1 MLAQKDESI
10 DAAVDT
16 AFRLMSDE
24 AIRERV
30 FAREDY
36 YRNQRSLERWAESQR
51 LKAEESR
58 REAEENR
65 KKAEENRKEA
75 EESRKEAEESR
86 KEAEESRKEA
96 EEKRK
101 EAEEKRKEAEENRK
115 RAEDAEAEL
124 LRLREL
130 LRKSGL
136 DTELDKK

>member
-51 LKAEESR
+51 LKAEE
-58 REAEENR
+58 
-65 KKAEENRKEA
+65 
-75 EESRKEAEESR
+75 
-86 KEAEESRKEA
+86 
-96 EEKRK
+96 
-101 EAEEKRKEAEENRK
+101 NRK

>member
-65 KKAEENRKEA
+65 KKAEENRKK
-75 EESRKEAEESR
+75 RKR
-86 KEAEESRKEA
+86 AEESRKEA

>member
-16 AFRLMSDE
+16 AFRLMSDD

-51 LKAEESR
+51 LKAEE
-58 REAEENR
+58 NQ
-65 KKAEENRKEA
+65 KKAEENL
-75 EESRKEAEESR
+75 
-86 KEAEESRKEA
+86 
-96 EEKRK
+96 
-101 EAEEKRKEAEENRK
+101 K
-115 RAEDAEAEL
+115 RAEDAEAEN

-130 LRKSGL
+130 LRKSGI
-136 DTELDKK
+136 DAEADRK